1 MKPLHK
7 SLFAGTASAVATYF
21 ASTQALGFTFA
32 LAIPAWVP
40 TQLVRWGLW
49 EALVVLGFGALLPA
63 ILIHLL
69 AVRITAAQPIAAA
82 TAFAISLSTVLLI
95 ADQLAASY
103 KTFPLWII
111 GALLASQ
118 FRK

>member
-7 SLFAGTASAVATYF
+7 SLLAGTASAVATYF
-21 ASTQALGFTFA
+21 ASMEALGFTSAFA
-32 LAIPAWVP
+32 VPAWLP
-40 TQLVRWGLW
+40 PQLVHWGLW
-49 EALVVLGFGALLPA
+49 EALAVFGLGALLPA
-63 ILIHLL
+63 LLIHLITI
-69 AVRITAAQPIAAA
+69 RITAAQPITAA
-82 TAFAISLSTVLLI
+82 TAFATSLLAVLLI

-103 KTFPLWII
+103 KAFPLWVI